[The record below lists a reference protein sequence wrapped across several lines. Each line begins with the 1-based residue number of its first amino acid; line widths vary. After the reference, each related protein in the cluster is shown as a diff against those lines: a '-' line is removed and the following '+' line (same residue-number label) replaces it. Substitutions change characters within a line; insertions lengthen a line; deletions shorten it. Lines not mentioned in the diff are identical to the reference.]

1 MRFFS
6 NPNASLIKTTGRS
19 PAKRLRPKLQDMNTN
34 DYNSPAFLVKL
45 GIPAL
50 RLPRPLPPDA
60 FIRYRLTPDGKH
72 LRVCGYAWKLA
83 AAHGYQELPQQQQA
97 ARKGP
102 RHFTD
107 PGKEAAIAGVIA
119 AGTFD
124 NIPTEALCPPEAFAD
139 PRWRLVYDVACAL
152 RAGKPRT
159 PVCLESVNDHISYHG
174 RDKEFQ
180 HALDST
186 RTVPW
191 QQWTQFADPS
201 IAYSQRGATY
211 SLQEL
216 DRLYQKRE
224 ASRIAAELAEGALE
238 LKDAMAKLE
247 AISKASRA
255 ASNGAKLTVM
265 TVSQILKYEANP
277 NDVLLSNGYLE
288 KGSPCVLCGP
298 PGIGKSRLALQLA
311 IKSVLGH
318 GFLGWETSARGLKW
332 AFLQNE
338 NGLRRLEADLRAMT
352 KDMTTAELA
361 ALEKHL
367 LIHAL
372 VTDTDG
378 HLDLS
383 DPDARRRVIEFV
395 QDSKPDIIVG
405 DPLTAFSIGDLNSD
419 QDMLNTARDFG
430 RIVRQG
436 DPRRIPFLVH
446 HARTG
451 KEARAGVAGADRASY
466 ARNSKALYGWT
477 RSQFNVAAVNK
488 DNNDKLFFA
497 SGKCNNAPEFKTV
510 IIELDPAAMFY
521 DKTDE
526 EPNQAMEELQ
536 GEDGKFKRQFDRKQ
550 IIILMSSVV
559 PMVREDIKRQA
570 VDRIK
575 MSDRTFNTLWA
586 QLKEFAE
593 IEQTADGKWLLKLT

>member
-1 MRFFS
+1 MQSEPIARTGL
-6 NPNASLIKTTGRS
+6 NASPQR
-19 PAKRLRPKLQDMNTN
+19 ARPR
-34 DYNSPAFLVKL
+34 AFCRGNAQTMLATAA
-45 GIPAL
+45 AL
-50 RLPRPLPPDA
+50 RARERGEQAELPPGAIADP
-60 FIRYRLTPDGKH
+60 TPEQIAREIGVDPQTIPPG
-72 LRVCGYAWKLA
+72 AWSKIFA
-83 AAHGYQELPQQQQA
+83 MARARMPQ
-97 ARKGP
+97 
-102 RHFTD
+102 HFTD
-107 PGKEAAIAGVIA
+107 GQKESAVAGCIADGGRFDELAPSDLIPIEAFVAPHWKTIYAVA
-119 AGTFD
+119 AGLRRKGAPVCAESVSEQIAFD
-124 NIPTEALCPPEAFAD
+124 GHERAIQQFVGEKQPWRNWKDFAD
-139 PRWRLVYDVACAL
+139 DSLACSSLGRL
-152 RAGKPRT
+152 K
-159 PVCLESVNDHISYHG
+159 
-174 RDKEFQ
+174 
-180 HALDST
+180 
-186 RTVPW
+186 
-191 QQWTQFADPS
+191 
-201 IAYSQRGATY
+201 Y

-224 ASRIAAELAEGALE
+224 ASRVATELAEGALE

-247 AISKASRA
+247 AISKASSA

-352 KDMTTAELA
+352 KDMTTAELV

-395 QDSKPDIIVG
+395 QDSKPDVVVG

-436 DPRRIPFLVH
+436 DPRRIPLLLH

-451 KEARAGVAGADRASY
+451 KEATAGVAGADRSSY

-477 RSQFNVAAVNK
+477 RSQFNMAPANK
-488 DNNDKLFFA
+488 NNNDKLFFA
-497 SGKCNNAPEFKTV
+497 SGKCNNAPEFEKF

-521 DKTDE
+521 GRTDE
-526 EPNQAMEELQ
+526 DPDAAMEEMQ
-536 GEDGKFKRQFDRKQ
+536 GEDGKFKNKFNRKQ

-559 PMVREDIKRQA
+559 PRAQKDIKKEA
-570 VDRIK
+570 VDRTR
-575 MSDRTFNTLWA
+575 MSGRTFDTLWG
-586 QLKEFAE
+586 QLKEFEE
-593 IEQTADGKWLLKLT
+593 IEQTGDGKWLKK